1 MSLGPT
7 DTAANAL
14 HNRLSQTQ
22 RTQLEQTERT
32 ERAQPAAAQALP
44 SEQVEAQ
51 RVTASPEAQAESRA
65 AARGSEDA
73 IRARLQQTQEAP
85 TSTDAPR
92 RGLGG
97 GSDLDGMQLVNKR
110 SGKGRR
116 TAMND
121 EGGIE
126 RPSTATAS
134 RGESANT
141 PNAPSAIEDSFQL
154 AGKRSGKG
162 TRVGNNDTLPVPGTP
177 RSDIA

>member
-1 MSLGPT
+1 M
-7 DTAANAL
+7 
-14 HNRLSQTQ
+14 
-22 RTQLEQTERT
+22 EQTERA

-126 RPSTATAS
+126 KPSTATAS
-134 RGESANT
+134 RGESTTA
-141 PNAPSAIEDSFQL
+141 PSAPSAIEDSFQL

-162 TRVGNNDTLPVPGTP
+162 TRVGTNDTPALPGTP